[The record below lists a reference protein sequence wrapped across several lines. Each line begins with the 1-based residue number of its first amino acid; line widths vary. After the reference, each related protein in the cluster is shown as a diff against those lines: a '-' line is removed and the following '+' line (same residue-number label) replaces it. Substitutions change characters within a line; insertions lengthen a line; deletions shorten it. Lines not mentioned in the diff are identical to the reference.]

1 MRGKA
6 QFIHVLELHVGI
18 TPAHAGKRR
27 DTHRYD
33 TRFRDH
39 PRACGEKFNGMT
51 DEELQE
57 GSPPRMRGKVC
68 SELSGL
74 LQIGITPAHAGK
86 RRGRGRERERRRDHP
101 RTCGE
106 KRSTT
111 WRTSAPSGSPPRM
124 RGQGDDGRGFVLP
137 DGITPAYAGKSAPFQ
152 KLTTQSWDHPRVCGE
167 KPGVV
172 ISQSLCGGSPPR
184 MRGKDSALPHGTF
197 CHRIT
202 PAYAG
207 KRLLS
212 AAAELRH
219 GDHPRVCGEK
229 LFGIWIVTSVAG
241 SPPRMRGKA
250 GGTAR

>member
-74 LQIGITPAHAGK
+74 LQIGITPA
-86 RRGRGRERERRRDHP
+86 
-101 RTCGE
+101 
-106 KRSTT
+106 
-111 WRTSAPSGSPPRM
+111 
-124 RGQGDDGRGFVLP
+124 
-137 DGITPAYAGKSAPFQ
+137 YAGKSAPFQ
-152 KLTTQSWDHPRVCGE
+152 QLTTQSWDHPRVCGE